1 MGNLGYFN
9 PDTVEDAA
17 YSLLPVG
24 EYVVMITESEVKES
38 KTNASNS
45 YLNLK
50 LQVAKGDYQGRV
62 LFLRLNLWNSN
73 ETAKNIADRQLK
85 DIYRALNVTKVQD
98 SSQLHDKPFV
108 VKVKIK
114 PDMNGEER
122 NEVGA
127 ILWKKTNKGEAAA
140 VKAVEKKIAVELDS
154 DDIPF

>member
-1 MGNLGYFN
+1 MGNLASFD
-9 PDTVEDAA
+9 PSAVQDAA
-17 YSLLPVG
+17 YSLLPAG

-45 YLNLK
+45 YLNMK
-50 LQVAKGDYQGRV
+50 LQVAKGEHQGRI

-108 VKVKIK
+108 IKVKVKA
-114 PDMNGEER
+114 DMNGEDR
-122 NEVGA
+122 NEVQS

-140 VKAVEKKIAVELDS
+140 VKAEEKKIEAELA
-154 DDIPF
+154 DDVVPF